1 MGFDSRQIDAHVA
14 LGDLCEISPKNP
26 RSENAPLA
34 RKRIDM
40 NDQCHASGIRNR
52 CFDRLGGALFL
63 RIVGKAIFSGV
74 IVVSLFRIP
83 LAGAAERPN
92 IVVIMTDDMAPYDI
106 SAYHRGLGAVS
117 TPNIDRIAREG
128 LMITDYYAQPSCTAG
143 RAALLTGQYP
153 IRTGLTSVGQPGSP
167 VGLQM
172 EDVTL
177 AQLLK
182 SQGYATGQ
190 FGKSHV
196 GDRNK
201 FLPTVHGFDEFYGFL
216 YHLNMM
222 EMPEQP
228 EFPRGP
234 DFVGRPRNVLHSLT
248 SSNHDPTVD
257 PRWGIVG
264 RQIITDAGPLGA
276 ERQKTF
282 DDEVLQRSVQ
292 WMRDQVT
299 NKCPF
304 FLWFNPSRMHQQI
317 HVSKEW
323 AGRSGHGAYADAILQ
338 LDSIVG
344 KLLNAIDDS
353 KIRENTIVVFTSD
366 NGVNLAHWPSAGSAS
381 FRGEKGTTWDGGF
394 RVPALI
400 RWPGHVPAGGW
411 TGELMSSEDW
421 LPTLMSAAGMPEVK
435 EKLKTG
441 LKVDDQEFKV
451 HLDGYDQTDMLTG
464 AGPSHRQEFFF
475 YAEREL
481 NAFRVKHWKVHL
493 AVKNEWLKPSQKVP
507 SGLLIDIK
515 LDPFERTPEAPG
527 HFAWMKEKTWVV
539 PELSGYLLAHLK
551 SLKEFPPRQA
561 GTGIGAETIGHE

>member
-1 MGFDSRQIDAHVA
+1 MNKHGRLHVVQGGAVDRCGRAGVASVVRKVIFCITISVA
-14 LGDLCEISPKNP
+14 LS
-26 RSENAPLA
+26 S
-34 RKRIDM
+34 
-40 NDQCHASGIRNR
+40 
-52 CFDRLGGALFL
+52 
-63 RIVGKAIFSGV
+63 
-74 IVVSLFRIP
+74 
-83 LAGAAERPN
+83 GAAERPN
-92 IVVIMTDDMAPYDI
+92 IVVIMTDDMAPYDV
-106 SAYHRGLGAVS
+106 SAYHRGLGAVM

-143 RAALLTGQYP
+143 RAAFLTGQYP

-167 VGLQM
+167 VGLHRD
-172 EDVTL
+172 DVTL

-182 SQGYATGQ
+182 VQGYATGQ

-196 GDRNK
+196 GDRNE

-228 EFPRGP
+228 EFPPEPGFR
-234 DFVGRPRNVLHSLT
+234 GRPRNVIHSIAQ
-248 SSNHDPTVD
+248 SSNDPTVD
-257 PRWGIVG
+257 PLWGVVG
-264 RQIITDAGPLGA
+264 PQTITDAGPLGA

-282 DDEVLQRSVQ
+282 DEDVLDRSLA
-292 WMRDQVT
+292 WMKDKVASKQ
-299 NKCPF
+299 PF

-317 HVSKEW
+317 HISREW
-323 AGRSGHGAYADAILQ
+323 AGRSGHGAYADAVLQ

-344 KLLNAIDDS
+344 KLLDAIDDS

-394 RVPALI
+394 RVPALL

-421 LPTLMSAAGMPEVK
+421 LPTLMAAAGMPGIK
-435 EKLKTG
+435 EKLLAG
-441 LKVDDQEFKV
+441 LKIDDQEFKV
-451 HLDGYDQTDMLTG
+451 HLDGHDQTDLLTAG
-464 AGPSHRQEFFF
+464 GPSRRQDFFF

-481 NAFRVKHWKVHL
+481 NAFRVKHWKIHL
-493 AVKNEWLKPSQKVP
+493 ALKDEWLKPSEKVP

-515 LDPFERTPEAPG
+515 LDPFERTPETPG

-539 PELSGYLLAHLK
+539 PELSGYFINHLK
-551 SLKEFPPRQA
+551 SLKQFPPRQA
-561 GTGIGAETIGHE
+561 GTGIGAETLGGE

>member
-1 MGFDSRQIDAHVA
+1 MNEYRRLHGASEIFLSRFGSVVVA
-14 LGDLCEISPKNP
+14 I
-26 RSENAPLA
+26 A
-34 RKRIDM
+34 I
-40 NDQCHASGIRNR
+40 
-52 CFDRLGGALFL
+52 
-63 RIVGKAIFSGV
+63 GKAFFFVASSVAFS
-74 IVVSLFRIP
+74 
-83 LAGAAERPN
+83 AEAADRPN
-92 IVVIMTDDMAPYDI
+92 IVVIMTDDMAPYDV
-106 SAYHRGLGAVS
+106 SAYHRGLGAVM
-117 TPNIDRIAREG
+117 TPNIDRIAHEG

-143 RAALLTGQYP
+143 RAAFLTGQYP

-167 VGLQM
+167 VGLQP
-172 EDVTL
+172 EDITL

-196 GDRNK
+196 GDRNE

-222 EMPEQP
+222 EMPEQA
-228 EFPRGP
+228 EFPSPSSFR
-234 DFVGRPRNVLHSLT
+234 GRPRNVIHSLASDRSDLT
-248 SSNHDPTVD
+248 AD
-257 PRWGIVG
+257 PRWGVVG
-264 RQIITDAGPLGA
+264 RQAITDEGPLGA

-282 DDEVLQRSVQ
+282 DEDVLQRSVR
-292 WMRDQVT
+292 WMQDQAAR
-299 NKCPF
+299 KRPF

-323 AGRSGHGAYADAILQ
+323 AGRSGHGAYADAVLQ
-338 LDSIVG
+338 LDSLVG
-344 KLLNAIDDS
+344 KLLDAIDEQKLRD
-353 KIRENTIVVFTSD
+353 NTIVIFTSD

-411 TGELMSSEDW
+411 TGEFMSSEDW
-421 LPTLMSAAGMPEVK
+421 LPTLTSAAGLSGVK
-435 EKLKTG
+435 EKLRQG
-441 LKVDDQEFKV
+441 LEVNGREFKV

-464 AGPSHRQEFFF
+464 AGPSRRQEFFF

-493 AVKNEWLKPSQKVP
+493 ALKNEWLKPAEKVP

-539 PELSGYLLAHLK
+539 PELSGYFLNHLK
-551 SLKEFPPRQA
+551 SLKEFPPRQT
-561 GTGIGAETIGHE
+561 GTGIGAETLGVE